1 MGRMARRNMKKK
13 APRRRKSQRIN
24 LVNLAESAILA
35 DAVTK
40 GLFGANIV
48 GFLTGRVDG
57 KFAPGADGYAT
68 ITLPELMGFSKTG
81 FSVANIGGRYGTKS
95 FLEGVQYNLANKG
108 TQMAATLILTP
119 IAFKVGKQLTA
130 KPRRSANRLLDM
142 TGLKSVV
149 TV

>member
-1 MGRMARRNMKKK
+1 M
-13 APRRRKSQRIN
+13 
-24 LVNLAESAILA
+24 A

-48 GFLTGRVDG
+48 GFLTGKVDG

-81 FSVANIGGRYGTKS
+81 FSVNNIGGRYGTKS

>member
-1 MGRMARRNMKKK
+1 MKKK
-13 APRRRKSQRIN
+13 TTRRRSGRIN
-24 LVNLAESAILA
+24 LVNVAESAILA

-40 GLFGANIV
+40 GLFGANLL
-48 GFLTGRVDG
+48 GFLTGKVDG
-57 KFAPGADGYAT
+57 KFTPGADGYAT
-68 ITLPELMGFSKTG
+68 ITMPELLGFNSQG
-81 FSVANIGGRYGTKS
+81 FALNRIGGNYGSKS
-95 FLEGVQYNLANKG
+95 FMEGVKYNLSRKG

-119 IAFKVGKQLTA
+119 IAFKVGKKLTS

>member
-57 KFAPGADGYAT
+57 KFTPGADGYAT
-68 ITLPELMGFSKTG
+68 ITLPELMGFNSQG
-81 FSVANIGGRYGTKS
+81 FSFQNIGGRYGSKS
-95 FLEGVQYNLANKG
+95 FLEGVQYNLSRKG